1 MLKNIDVSDRLVN
14 GACGTVVEIIRG
26 KEDDDIPAAIHVD
39 FDDPNV
45 GKIQRSK
52 SKKVFERSSVV
63 EKQEDQVTTAGG
75 LRIQLPLGLSWAQ
88 NVHKCQGLTVER
100 AVVSLKK
107 IFASGQAYVAL
118 SRVRTLSGLI
128 IEDFRESVIFCD
140 EKVVSS

>member
-14 GACGTVVEIIRG
+14 GACGTVVEIRG

-63 EKQEDQVTTAGG
+63 EKQEQVTTAGG
-75 LRIQLPLGLSWAQ
+75 LRIQLPLGLSWVQ
-88 NVHKCQGLTVER
+88 TVHKCQGLTVER

>member
-1 MLKNIDVSDRLVN
+1 MLKKNIDVSDGLVN
-14 GACGTVVEIIRG
+14 GACGTVVEIRG

-88 NVHKCQGLTVER
+88 NVHKCHGLTVER